1 MESISK
7 IKLKNQ
13 AGAITML
20 KGYVKVASDSE
31 AYYKCGAS
39 DNFDVGQSGMIDLN
53 DHIGD
58 AEKKQSRKDGYIF
71 PGDLVTA
78 YAAISAHSDVY
89 GSTWLTY
96 DPHANRTAVFI
107 LSGALWDLNVAF
119 EGFE

>member
-1 MESISK
+1 
-7 IKLKNQ
+7 
-13 AGAITML
+13 
-20 KGYVKVASDSE
+20 
-31 AYYKCGAS
+31 
-39 DNFDVGQSGMIDLN
+39 MIDLN

-96 DPHANRTAVFI
+96 DPMPIAPPYLFFPELCGT
-107 LSGALWDLNVAF
+107 LM
-119 EGFE
+119 

>member
-31 AYYKCGAS
+31 AYYKCGAT

-96 DPHANRTAVFI
+96 DPPCQSHRRIYSFRSFV
-107 LSGALWDLNVAF
+107 DLNVAF

>member
-31 AYYKCGAS
+31 AYYKCGAT

-78 YAAISAHSDVY
+78 YAAISALHRLIEAAVLEENDYAIKGFSDRKSV
-89 GSTWLTY
+89 
-96 DPHANRTAVFI
+96 V
-107 LSGALWDLNVAF
+107 
-119 EGFE
+119 

>member
-31 AYYKCGAS
+31 AYYKCGAT

-71 PGDLVTA
+71 PGDLVT
-78 YAAISAHSDVY
+78 IF
-89 GSTWLTY
+89 
-96 DPHANRTAVFI
+96 PHKKVCITIRKKQRPIINN
-107 LSGALWDLNVAF
+107 G
-119 EGFE
+119 

>member
-1 MESISK
+1 
-7 IKLKNQ
+7 
-13 AGAITML
+13 
-20 KGYVKVASDSE
+20 
-31 AYYKCGAS
+31 
-39 DNFDVGQSGMIDLN
+39 MIDLN

-96 DPHANRTAVFI
+96 APHANRTAVFI

>member
-31 AYYKCGAS
+31 AYYKCGAT

-53 DHIGD
+53 DHD
-58 AEKKQSRKDGYIF
+58 PPCQSHRRIYSFRSFVG
-71 PGDLVTA
+71 P
-78 YAAISAHSDVY
+78 
-89 GSTWLTY
+89 
-96 DPHANRTAVFI
+96 
-107 LSGALWDLNVAF
+107 
-119 EGFE
+119 

>member
-31 AYYKCGAS
+31 AYYKCGAT
-39 DNFDVGQSGMIDLN
+39 DNFDVGQSGMTHLN

-89 GSTWLTY
+89 GPTWLTY
-96 DPHANRTAVFI
+96 APPCQSHRRIYSFRSFV
-107 LSGALWDLNVAF
+107 GP
-119 EGFE
+119 